1 MSGIDGAL
9 AVMRV
14 NPVIETHAFEHRR
27 SMVLLIEKAME
38 TLRSC
43 GKDFQKTGSTAMDE
57 AGARVHEVG
66 VLLRN
71 SKNFLDNFEWVNGNF
86 HSNDDYWST
95 RKILEYVADVSL
107 FGSQY
112 LVLIFLFCLLLLR
125 SK

>member
-1 MSGIDGAL
+1 
-9 AVMRV
+9 
-14 NPVIETHAFEHRR
+14 
-27 SMVLLIEKAME
+27 MVLRIEKAME

-43 GKDFQKTGSTAMDE
+43 GKDFQRTGSTTVDE
-57 AGARVHEVG
+57 VGARVHEVG

-71 SKNFLDNFEWVNGNF
+71 SKNFLDNFDGVSGNF

-112 LVLIFLFCLLLLR
+112 LVLIFLFCLLL
-125 SK
+125 K